1 MLGYALRRLAFL
13 LPQLLAVASL
23 AFLIVRLAPGGPFDR
38 EQVMTTAVR
47 ARLEAAAGLD
57 RPLGEQ
63 YLAYL
68 GGLVRGDLGQSL
80 SLRDTPVRV
89 VVATALPVS
98 LRLGALALL
107 FATPLGLGLGVL
119 AAVRRGG
126 RLDRGIASAAALVLA
141 LPTFVTAPL
150 LGLLFGVWLRWLP
163 VAGDEPGRPLDLV
176 LPVVA
181 LGLPTAALLARLM
194 RARVLEVLDAPF
206 VTAARARGLSAR
218 TVYLRY
224 VLPPALAP
232 VLGHL
237 GSSAAAILA
246 GSLVVETVFGL
257 PGFGRILVE
266 AALARDYPLVL
277 GQVVVYAALVG
288 VTNLAADLGA
298 VALDPSLRRGVR
310 S

>member
-1 MLGYALRRLAFL
+1 
-13 LPQLLAVASL
+13 
-23 AFLIVRLAPGGPFDR
+23 
-38 EQVMTTAVR
+38 
-47 ARLEAAAGLD
+47 
-57 RPLGEQ
+57 
-63 YLAYL
+63 
-68 GGLVRGDLGQSL
+68 
-80 SLRDTPVRV
+80 
-89 VVATALPVS
+89 LPVS

-107 FATPLGLGLGVL
+107 LATPLGLGLGL
-119 AAVRRGG
+119 RAALHRGG
-126 RLDRGIASAAALVLA
+126 RLDRGIASASALVLA

-150 LGLLFGVWLRWLP
+150 LGLLFGVWLRVLP

-194 RARVLEVLDAPF
+194 RARVLEVMDAPF
-206 VTAARARGLSAR
+206 VVAARARGLSPR

-224 VLPPALAP
+224 VVPPALAP

-298 VALDPSLRRGVR
+298 VALDPSLRRGGR
-310 S
+310 P